1 MFMSGDGIEN
11 FEAINAIVVNPELMG
26 TAANITSGV
35 FSSEY
40 EIKGIPSDWKERA
53 RKAWEYY
60 CEEPIVSNTINT
72 WRTFAIGD
80 QVKITADDE
89 EVRAEALELFYALN
103 VNRFLKDMILQL
115 LVKGE
120 FIGYKRHGS
129 NGKASKGEH
138 NDIVKLI
145 CVNPPLV
152 DFEFEGGELVKAIQK
167 PDKEGGATKDEKA

>member
-1 MFMSGDGIEN
+1 MKTDTKTPSSHENEVEN
-11 FEAINAIVVNPELMG
+11 FSTTDAIIVDDELMG
-26 TAANITSGV
+26 TAANIASGV

-53 RKAWEYY
+53 IKAWEYY

-89 EVRAEALELFYALN
+89 EVRTEGNKLFNALK
-103 VNRFLKDMILQL
+103 VNRFIKDMIMQL

-120 FIGYKRHGS
+120 CIGYKRYGS

-145 CVNPPLV
+145 CVNPPSV
-152 DFEFEGGELVKAIQK
+152 DFEF
-167 PDKEGGATKDEKA
+167 

>member
-1 MFMSGDGIEN
+1 MKTDTKIPPKQENEVENSG
-11 FEAINAIVVNPELMG
+11 AVNAIVVDDELMG
-26 TAANITSGV
+26 TAANIDSGV

-60 CEEPIVSNTINT
+60 LEEPIVSNTINT

-89 EVRAEALELFYALN
+89 SVRTEGTQLFNSLN
-103 VNRFLKDMILQL
+103 VNRFLKDMIQQL

-120 FIGYKRHGS
+120 CIGYKRYGS
-129 NGKASKGEH
+129 NGKA
-138 NDIVKLI
+138 LQ
-145 CVNPPLV
+145 
-152 DFEFEGGELVKAIQK
+152 GGTQRHRQADLR
-167 PDKEGGATKDEKA
+167 